1 MGSTRKFKKFKKM
14 NCFPTK
20 GKTKKSYTCYSSD
33 ALFKIRDGWNTRHPD
48 VKITSN
54 IPRDIWEELKMLMA
68 DVCDS
73 EMCWLRQ
80 QLIDTK
86 KGQDLLNYS
95 FAPTH
100 PKSWNKNKNEWL
112 SSIDLEKVMKQ
123 YEKTYPNFS
132 FLGPSPIDFADSQ
145 GSSCVWPE
153 LCNFNVQKMLDKNKT
168 KIGIIFNTDPHY
180 KSGAHWIS
188 MFLDLNKDF
197 LFFFD
202 SNGTPPSKEIVAF
215 KDKIL
220 NQCAEIQKQVKYSD
234 NSNFAHQKTNTECG
248 MFSLYFIIQMI
259 KETFNPEYF
268 KSNKISD
275 DNMEKLRKI
284 YFNS

>member
-1 MGSTRKFKKFKKM
+1 
-14 NCFPTK
+14 
-20 GKTKKSYTCYSSD
+20 
-33 ALFKIRDGWNTRHPD
+33 
-48 VKITSN
+48 
-54 IPRDIWEELKMLMA
+54 
-68 DVCDS
+68 
-73 EMCWLRQ
+73 
-80 QLIDTK
+80 
-86 KGQDLLNYS
+86 
-95 FAPTH
+95 
-100 PKSWNKNKNEWL
+100 
-112 SSIDLEKVMKQ
+112 
-123 YEKTYPNFS
+123 
-132 FLGPSPIDFADSQ
+132 
-145 GSSCVWPE
+145 
-153 LCNFNVQKMLDKNKT
+153 
-168 KIGIIFNTDPHY
+168 
-180 KSGAHWIS
+180 

>member
-1 MGSTRKFKKFKKM
+1 
-14 NCFPTK
+14 
-20 GKTKKSYTCYSSD
+20 
-33 ALFKIRDGWNTRHPD
+33 
-48 VKITSN
+48 
-54 IPRDIWEELKMLMA
+54 
-68 DVCDS
+68 
-73 EMCWLRQ
+73 
-80 QLIDTK
+80 
-86 KGQDLLNYS
+86 
-95 FAPTH
+95 
-100 PKSWNKNKNEWL
+100 
-112 SSIDLEKVMKQ
+112 
-123 YEKTYPNFS
+123 
-132 FLGPSPIDFADSQ
+132 
-145 GSSCVWPE
+145 
-153 LCNFNVQKMLDKNKT
+153 MLDKNKT

-248 MFSLYFIIQMI
+248 MFSLYFIVNMLLE
-259 KETFNPEYF
+259 KLTPKYF
-268 KSNKISD
+268 KTKKISD
-275 DNMEKLRKI
+275 SMMEGFRSI